1 MATAKQRKRKQQR
14 RTEHNHP
21 RLNAPVKLANKGE
34 FKHDSQ
40 GFNKSTKA
48 YSPTSQPEN
57 VALSKEVLEQHAQL
71 LGHVYNTEGDT
82 NGQPS

>member
-21 RLNAPVKLANKGE
+21 RSNTPVKLANKGE

-40 GFNKSTKA
+40 GFNKSTKT

-57 VALSKEVLEQHAQL
+57 IALTKEALEQRAQL
-71 LGHVYNTEGDT
+71 LGHVYNTEGDA
-82 NGQPS
+82 NGRDS